1 VVSLNDLFNEEEVF
15 YEKRLMILVDT
26 GQVKR
31 RRDGRVDLNLEMPV
45 RVPWIYVKKRQAKC
59 TMYNEIYREY
69 FDFIP
74 EFCMFHCWK
83 TVVKPSKVADLFRL
97 YQIMRALDMPS
108 KCGLETRVLQGGFR
122 GFFYA
127 DDLETARQQYST
139 VKPILEEEL
148 KYPFEL
154 FIKRACTE
162 MEDDFGASHLWEP
175 KLEWKARERYLERII
190 VFPVDL
196 DADQA
201 DWHRRFIM
209 REWIRRTCKTD
220 DTYKEIVDADLVVP
234 TSCYQDEGDGETG
247 S

>member
-1 VVSLNDLFNEEEVF
+1 MKLRDLFNEEELF
-15 YEKRLMILVDT
+15 CEQRLMILVDT

-31 RRDGRVDLNLEMPV
+31 RRDGRVDLNVEMPV
-45 RVPWIYVKKRQAKC
+45 RVPWIYVKKRQASC
-59 TMYNEIYREY
+59 SLYNESYREY

-74 EFCMFHCWK
+74 QFCMHSCWK

-97 YQIMRALDMPS
+97 YHIMRALDIPS

-127 DDLETARQQYST
+127 DNLEIAQMHYNE
-139 VKPILEEEL
+139 VKPVLDEEL
-148 KYPFEL
+148 KYPYEI

-162 MEDDFGASHLWEP
+162 MEDDFGPSDTWQVQPGWPE
-175 KLEWKARERYLERII
+175 REKYLDRII

-196 DADQA
+196 DGDQA
-201 DWHRRFIM
+201 DWHKRFIM

-234 TSCYQDEGDGETG
+234 TVCYQEVEDGQGE
-247 S
+247 SS